1 MAEAPAVT
9 RIGVFT
15 SGGDAPGMNAAV
27 RAVVRT
33 ALHFGLEVFGIS
45 RGYEG
50 MMRNEIT
57 PLGRRSVSNIIQ
69 EGGTVIKTS
78 RSPRFQTAEGRR
90 FAHENLKA
98 HGIEGLVCIGG
109 DGSFRGAIDFIKE
122 YGVRIVGVPGTIDN
136 DLYGTDYTIGYD
148 TAVNTALDAIDKIR
162 DTAQSHDRMF
172 IIEVMGRHAG
182 FIGLASGIGGG
193 AEEIA
198 IPETTTDVD
207 AICMRVRQR
216 AVGGKTSLI
225 MVVAEGDDSGG
236 AIKLGERIRETT
248 GVDFRV
254 CILGHMQ
261 RGGRPTGFDRLL
273 ASRLGYEAVKALMA
287 GKTGVMVGEVNSQIV
302 YTPLEEAVGKKKPVN
317 VDLLEMAAIL
327 SE

>member
-1 MAEAPAVT
+1 MAEAPALT

-33 ALHFGLEVFGIS
+33 ALHFGLEVYAIN

-50 MMRNEIT
+50 MMRNEIE
-57 PLGRRSVSNIIQ
+57 LMGRRSVSNIIQ
-69 EGGTVIKTS
+69 QGGTVIKTS
-78 RSPRFQTAEGRR
+78 RAPRFRTPEGRR
-90 FAHENLKA
+90 FAYENLKT
-98 HGIEGLVCIGG
+98 HGIEALVCIGG
-109 DGSFRGAIDFIKE
+109 DGSFRGAIDLLKDFN
-122 YGVRIVGVPGTIDN
+122 VRIVGVPGTIDN
-136 DLYGTDYTIGYD
+136 DLYGSDFTIGYD

-225 MVVAEGDDSGG
+225 MVVAEGDEAGG
-236 AIKLGERIRETT
+236 AMQLGERVRETT

-261 RGGRPTGFDRLL
+261 RGGRPSGADRLL
-273 ASRLGYEAVKALMA
+273 SSRLGYESVKALLA
-287 GKTGVMVGEVNSQIV
+287 GQTGVMVGEVNGQIA
-302 YTPLEEAVGKKKPVN
+302 YTPFEEAVTKKKPVN
-317 VDLLEMAAIL
+317 PELIEMAAIL

>member
-182 FIGLASGIGGG
+182 FIGKESLPQAMCPDDVQRPAFTIRRQPQDPAARLHQPLRFHAFDQADHHGPRQAKESCKRFGRRGPVLAFAFKEVFQRILDAFSLLRRQ
-193 AEEIA
+193 
-198 IPETTTDVD
+198 PRLVD
-207 AICMRVRQR
+207 GQHTHA
-216 AVGGKTSLI
+216 
-225 MVVAEGDDSGG
+225 
-236 AIKLGERIRETT
+236 
-248 GVDFRV
+248 
-254 CILGHMQ
+254 GH
-261 RGGRPTGFDRLL
+261 
-273 ASRLGYEAVKALMA
+273 E
-287 GKTGVMVGEVNSQIV
+287 
-302 YTPLEEAVGKKKPVN
+302 
-317 VDLLEMAAIL
+317 
-327 SE
+327 